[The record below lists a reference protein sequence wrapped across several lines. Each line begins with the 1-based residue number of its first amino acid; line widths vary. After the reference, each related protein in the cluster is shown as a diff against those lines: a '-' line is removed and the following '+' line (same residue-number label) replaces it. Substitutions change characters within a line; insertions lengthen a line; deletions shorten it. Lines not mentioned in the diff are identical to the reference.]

1 LSHSAYG
8 PHNTFTGFAPSD
20 TPKIIDFILLFD
32 TAAFISPHLT
42 PPPSS
47 DASFL
52 DADDP
57 DELSASLS
65 ADSSLESLIPSK
77 ENKDGAQTR
86 WKVSRY
92 GVVPNFYEDVG
103 GRREGRDAVIVSDH
117 RLVVVALEQI
127 VA

>member
-1 LSHSAYG
+1 MSHSAYG
-8 PHNTFTGFAPSD
+8 PHNTFTGFTPSD

-32 TAAFISPHLT
+32 NAAFVSPHLT
-42 PPPSS
+42 PSPSS

-65 ADSSLESLIPSK
+65 ADS
-77 ENKDGAQTR
+77 KDGAQTR
-86 WKVSRY
+86 WKVGRY